1 MALAATTMPPE
12 KVEIFKSMED
22 WVRNNLITYLKS
34 VEKSWQLQDFLPD
47 PTSKGFFEQVI
58 KEMRLRSRELPD
70 DYFVV
75 LVGDMVIEEA
85 LPTYQAHLNGSDICR
100 DQTGVDETPWATWAR
115 GWSAEENR
123 HGDLLNRY
131 LYLSG
136 RMDMKEI
143 EKTTHYLIW
152 SGLDV
157 STGTNPYLITIYTS
171 FQERATFI
179 SHGNTAR
186 LAMKYGEEKVVQICG
201 TIASDEKRHEIA
213 YTEIIKKLF
222 ELDPSETIIAFAE
235 MMRKKIAMPA
245 HLMYDGHDE
254 RLFDHCTSVASRIG
268 VYTAR
273 DYMAVFAHLVAKW
286 KVEKL
291 TGLSSEGRE
300 AQDFVCG
307 LLGKM
312 KRLEERGIA
321 KAEKG
326 LPIPFSWICGREL

>member
-1 MALAATTMPPE
+1 MALQVVNLFTSPPTKLPFFSRPRKSSLMRSPKFSMALAATTMPPE

-22 WVRNNLITYLKS
+22 WAQNNLVTYLKP
-34 VEKSWQLQDFLPD
+34 VEKSWQPQDFLPD
-47 PTSKGFFEQVI
+47 PTSDDFFEQV
-58 KEMRLRSRELPD
+58 KELRLRSKELPD

-75 LVGDMVIEEA
+75 LVGDMVTEEA
-85 LPTYQAHLNGSDICR
+85 LPTYQARLNGSDIYH
-100 DQTGVDETPWATWAR
+100 DQTGVDDTPWAIWAR

-136 RMDMKEI
+136 RVDMKEI
-143 EKTTHYLIW
+143 EKTTHYLIR

-157 STGTNPYLITIYTS
+157 GTSTNPYLITIYTS

-186 LAMKYGEEKVVQICG
+186 LAMKYGEEKLAQICG
-201 TIASDEKRHEIA
+201 TIAADEKRHEIA
-213 YTEIIKKLF
+213 YTEIVEK
-222 ELDPSETIIAFAE
+222 AF
-235 MMRKKIAMPA
+235 RVGSDI
-245 HLMYDGHDE
+245 
-254 RLFDHCTSVASRIG
+254 ASRIG

-273 DYMAVFAHLVAKW
+273 DYMGVFAHLVAKW

-300 AQDFVCG
+300 VQDYVCG
-307 LLGKM
+307 LLRKM
-312 KRLEERGIA
+312 KRLEERGMA

-326 LPIPFSWICGREL
+326 PPIPFSWICGREV